1 MRLTRFVGFLGI
13 ALLCAGQSL
22 FAQSKQDRKEQKE
35 KAVKEIVDSDRI
47 KIDVDRAVPMAGRS
61 VNLTSPYSLEMHGDS
76 ILSFLP
82 YFGRAYA
89 APYGGGE
96 GLTFKEVATEKEQT
110 SKKKGR
116 SEIKFRVKTQED
128 VYTFR
133 VEVYPNGSATINVT
147 PVNKQAITFYGD
159 VALDFK

>member
-22 FAQSKQDRKEQKE
+22 FAQSKQERNEQKE
-35 KAVKEIVDSDRI
+35 KTVKEIVNSGRI
-47 KIDVDRAVPMAGRS
+47 KIDVNRAVPMGGRS
-61 VNLTSPYSLEMHGDS
+61 VNLTSPYSLEIHGDS
-76 ILSFLP
+76 IFSYLP
-82 YFGRAYA
+82 YFGRAYS

-96 GLTFKEVATEKEQT
+96 GLTFKEVSTEKERT

-133 VEVYPNGSATINVT
+133 VEVYPNGLATINVM
-147 PVNKQAITFYGD
+147 PVNKQAITFYGN
-159 VALDFK
+159 VALDLK